1 MSFTKFAA
9 PTVNPTITLDAY
21 TAGDVV
27 GGLLQFDVSAL
38 IVNGGII
45 NRAIIIDE
53 DSQAEGYR
61 LFLFSAEPTT
71 IADAAAF
78 APTIGDL
85 NKLVGV
91 ITFEAANYVTVNSL
105 DYIIVND
112 LNNVYVTE
120 VGILYGYLVAT
131 ATPDMVLVD
140 ALTIRLYV
148 VSDQ

>member
-1 MSFTKFAA
+1 M
-9 PTVNPTITLDAY
+9 D
-21 TAGDVV
+21 
-27 GGLLQFDVSAL
+27 
-38 IVNGGII
+38 
-45 NRAIIIDE
+45 
-53 DSQAEGYR
+53 
-61 LFLFSAEPTT
+61 
-71 IADAAAF
+71 
-78 APTIGDL
+78 
-85 NKLVGV
+85 V
-91 ITFEAANYVTVNSL
+91 ITFAAANYVTVNSL